1 MNIGLLLGTFDP
13 PHIGHIYLAV
23 QALQTKQVDEVWLVP
38 AYNSPWK
45 PNTTPYE
52 IRADMCKDLT
62 NPYDNIRVWLK
73 EEEVKSENTYQFLN
87 NIPVTPAYTFKIIGG
102 SDIDI
107 SKWYKGE
114 WILKNYEVIKVS
126 RQNFECSSTMI
137 RDTIKAGKDPRPF
150 LPQNVYN
157 SAKNL
162 YK

>member
-23 QALQTKQVDEVWLVP
+23 QALQTKQVDEVWIVP

-45 PNTTPYE
+45 PNITPYGV
-52 IRADMCKDLT
+52 RADMCLALSDSFEGIK
-62 NPYDNIRVWLK
+62 VWLK
-73 EEEVKSENTYQFLN
+73 DEEIKSENTYQFLN
-87 NIPVTPAYTFKIIGG
+87 SIPNTITHTFKIIGG

-114 WILKNYEVIKVS
+114 WILNNYEVIKIP
-126 RQNFECSSTMI
+126 RQNFDCSSTMI
-137 RDTIKAGKDPRPF
+137 RNTIKVGKDPRPF
-150 LPQNVYN
+150 LTQEVYN
-157 SAKNL
+157 LAKNL